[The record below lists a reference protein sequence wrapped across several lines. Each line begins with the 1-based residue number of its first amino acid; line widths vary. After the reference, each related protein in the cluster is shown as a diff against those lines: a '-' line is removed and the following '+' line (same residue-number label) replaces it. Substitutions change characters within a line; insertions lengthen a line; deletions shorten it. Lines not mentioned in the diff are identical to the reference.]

1 MGTHVFYTVVV
12 DGAVIDTHESTDDSD
27 EQARAAAIASADA
40 LAGSGDRAD
49 VYRHGDRRDRRT
61 RAGARAYPR
70 RGGGALRGA
79 SVQLHG
85 TFRAIAR

>member
-40 LAGSGDRAD
+40 LAVSGDRAD
-49 VYRHGDRRDRRT
+49 VYRHEVTGEIGEPAPAHVHTAEGRRS
-61 RAGARAYPR
+61 A
-70 RGGGALRGA
+70 
-79 SVQLHG
+79 
-85 TFRAIAR
+85 